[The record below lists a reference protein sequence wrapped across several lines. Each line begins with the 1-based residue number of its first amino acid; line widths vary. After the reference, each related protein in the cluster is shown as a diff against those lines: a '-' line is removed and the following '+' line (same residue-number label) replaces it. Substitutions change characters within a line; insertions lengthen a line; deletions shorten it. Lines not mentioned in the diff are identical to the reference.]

1 MIYLDNNAT
10 TRPYPQVLEQ
20 MQPYL
25 ADAYGNPS
33 SVHRFGQEARQAV
46 EQARY
51 RVANLLHCQPGEV
64 IFTSGGTEADN
75 AAIAGLAAA
84 QPGKKTII
92 TSSVE
97 HSAVREPLA
106 RMAERGYNIVEIPV
120 NQKGDLDYTALQS
133 ALSRGDAALAAIMAA
148 NNETGVLFDIATV
161 GNLCR
166 DAGVALHVDAVQ
178 MAGKLPIDFAALP
191 VQTLAISAHKF
202 HGPKGVGSLIV
213 RRGSRWQPLIRG
225 GPQERDRRGGTEN
238 VPGIVGMGAAAELTQ
253 QKMQTPDAFTRMAA
267 LRDKLETNIIEAI
280 AETTINGNTASR
292 ISNTTNIGF
301 TGLEAEAI
309 LLLLSQHDICA
320 SAGAA
325 CSSGSLEPSHVL
337 RAMKLPDRVAHGS
350 LRFSL
355 SELTTETEIAATL
368 EILPGIIEQLR
379 KVLPAA

>member
-20 MQPYL
+20 MQPFL

-84 QPGKKTII
+84 QPNKKAII

-106 RMAERGYNIVEIPV
+106 RMADCGFNIIEIPV
-120 NQKGDLDYTALQS
+120 DQKGELDYATLQNAL
-133 ALSRGDAALAAIMAA
+133 ARGDVALAAIMAA
-148 NNETGVLFDIATV
+148 NNETGVVFDISAV

-166 DAGVALHVDAVQ
+166 NAGVPLHVDAVQ

-202 HGPKGVGSLIV
+202 HGPKGVGALVV
-213 RRGSRWQPLIRG
+213 RRGSRWQSFIRG

-238 VPGIVGMGAAAELTQ
+238 VPGIVGMGAAAELAQ
-253 QKMQTPDAFTRMAA
+253 HKFQTPAIFTRIAT
-267 LRDKLETNIIEAI
+267 LRNTLETGIINSI

-292 ISNTTNIGF
+292 IGNTTNIGF
-301 TGLEAEAI
+301 AGLEAEAI
-309 LLLLSQHDICA
+309 LLLLSQHDVCA

-355 SELTTETEIAATL
+355 SEFTTETEIAETL
-368 EILPGIIEQLR
+368 EILPAIIEQLR
-379 KVLPAA
+379 KVLPTA